1 MKPLLVVIL
10 STALVP
16 LLSVPAFAQTA
27 TDDQYDGPT
36 NDDPST
42 SIGHEAADDAL
53 EASEAFDPG
62 PEGSASGSEVG
73 ESADG
78 SASGSEAIASEVGE
92 SADGSV
98 SGSAD
103 GSASESGDSA
113 TSESDAGEPE
123 VDSAEGGTAENGG
136 GGSGDSV
143 AATGSSEAAAEL
155 PEDPAELSTITRL
168 PKTGGLSPLSLGVVL
183 VVGGLLVRG
192 VAGRALGC

>member
-36 NDDPST
+36 T

-62 PEGSASGSEVG
+62 PEGSASGSE
-73 ESADG
+73 
-78 SASGSEAIASEVGE
+78 AIASEVGE
-92 SADGSV
+92 SADGSA

-103 GSASESGDSA
+103 GSASESADSA

-136 GGSGDSV
+136 GGSGGSV

-155 PEDPAELSTITRL
+155 PEEPAELSTITRL

>member
-36 NDDPST
+36 NDDPTT

-78 SASGSEAIASEVGE
+78 SASGS
-92 SADGSV
+92 
-98 SGSAD
+98 AD
-103 GSASESGDSA
+103 GSASESADSA